1 LQTSSLEAA
10 RLDTATEM
18 GGRDAQSPSGTNL
31 SAIGHARPRRM
42 MTEVEQAQ
50 RFIRLLKAMTPKQK
64 SVLAQ
69 AVEDFNADKCT
80 FEELKVRT
88 ADCRPC

>member
-1 LQTSSLEAA
+1 
-10 RLDTATEM
+10 
-18 GGRDAQSPSGTNL
+18 
-31 SAIGHARPRRM
+31 M